1 MIVLKAKWFSSGADK
16 GLQMSKDFKIDVHH
30 LTRVEGH
37 GNIFVDVADGKIEK
51 IQWQVPEA
59 PRFFEAMVR
68 GRSYDDIQI
77 IVSRICGICSIS
89 HSLAAIKA
97 VEEALG
103 IEVSEQTDM
112 LRLLMHYSEQ
122 FQSHILHIGYL
133 AAPDFFGVPSVL
145 PLIAKTPDVVKT
157 IVRVHR
163 IANSWSELTAGRP
176 THPITIKPRGFT
188 KIPTEKQL
196 QELGDTLKKTVP
208 DLKTIAGVVFSV
220 LGNVPKFERQTE
232 YVSLKQT
239 DPPAYTFYHGDIAST
254 DDKGKTVPVR
264 DWRKVINEYVVE
276 QSTAKWAKWH
286 RDSYMVGAL
295 ARFNNNADLLSPM
308 AKGLAMMFSLEKGCC
323 NPFMNTI
330 AQLVE
335 CVHLAETSI
344 GIIDRLLKN
353 GLKQEKVATKP
364 RAGRGV
370 GIVEAPRGMLIH
382 EYEFDGKGNCVA
394 ADMCIPTNQNHANI
408 QKDMEAFLPQIINES
423 EDVIRLKLEMLARAY
438 DPCISCSTHLLNV
451 RFRK

>member
-1 MIVLKAKWFSSGADK
+1 
-16 GLQMSKDFKIDVHH
+16 MSKDVKIDVHH

-37 GNIFVDVADGKIEK
+37 GNIVVDVADGKIEK
-51 IQWQVPEA
+51 IQWQIVEA

-97 VEEALG
+97 IEEALG

-112 LRLLMHYSEQ
+112 IRLLMHYSEQ

-145 PLIAKTPDVVKT
+145 PLIAKAPDVVKT
-157 IVRVHR
+157 IVRTHR

-176 THPITIKPRGFT
+176 THPITIKPGGFMS
-188 KIPTEKQL
+188 IPTEGQL
-196 QELGDTLKKTVP
+196 EELGETIKNTIG
-208 DLKTIAGVVFSV
+208 DLKTIAGAIFSV
-220 LGNVPKFERQTE
+220 VGNIPKFERQTE

-239 DPPAYTFYHGDIAST
+239 DPPTYTFYHGDIAST
-254 DDKGKTVPVR
+254 DDNGKTVPIR
-264 DWRKVINEYVVE
+264 DWHKVINEYVVE
-276 QSTAKWAKWH
+276 QSTAKWSKWH

-295 ARFNNNADLLSPM
+295 ARFNNNAELLSPT

-335 CVHLAETSI
+335 CVHIAETSVDL
-344 GIIDRLLKN
+344 IDRLLKN
-353 GLKQEKVATKP
+353 GLKQEKVVTKP

-382 EYEFDGKGNCVA
+382 EYEFDGKGNCLT

-408 QKDMEAFLPQIINES
+408 QKDIEKFLPQIIDES
-423 EDVIRLKLEMLARAY
+423 EDAIRLKLEMLVRAY

-451 RFRK
+451 RFIK

>member
-1 MIVLKAKWFSSGADK
+1 
-16 GLQMSKDFKIDVHH
+16 MSKDFKIDVHH

-145 PLIAKTPDVVKT
+145 PLIAKAPDVVKT

-176 THPITIKPRGFT
+176 THPITIKPGGFT

-335 CVHLAETSI
+335 CVHIAETSI
-344 GIIDRLLKN
+344 GIIDKLLTN
-353 GLKQEKVATKP
+353 GLKQEKVVTKP

-382 EYEFDGKGNCVA
+382 EYEFDGKGNCIA